1 MFDTTVLVNLLAGL
15 GLAFTSAPA
24 WAGEL
29 SHARREGECD
39 PLLAGNIH
47 WAVKTCS
54 KHHNSRVPAV
64 RETWGSLVN
73 SLEFYSDK
81 AEPNLGVTSLGGMEP
96 TDPGGYVGDT
106 GGQGTLLAFYQI

>member
-1 MFDTTVLVNLLAGL
+1 MVTPCIADIGPEYPTYVFDTTVLVNLLAGL
-15 GLAFTSAPA
+15 GVAFTSAPA

-54 KHHNSRVPAV
+54 KHHNSRVP
-64 RETWGSLVN
+64 E
-73 SLEFYSDK
+73 
-81 AEPNLGVTSLGGMEP
+81 VTPSS
-96 TDPGGYVGDT
+96 V
-106 GGQGTLLAFYQI
+106 